1 MGAVYIV
8 VTVDNAKLTLCEVY
22 AGVQSALGR
31 AYALAHYSSI
41 MDYNYIVDAA
51 SLEQKM
57 SDGSLKWVFLN
68 SNNKYIAVHYKNI
81 LISSQSRR
89 DPLEDLLTLTNVS
102 DNSKDHLP
110 LAVTTVVDP
119 VVTYDDP
126 YDDALP
132 SGWGTNNKP
141 ATMKDLWEKPADVKS
156 VFELTSPQKWALAKA
171 RISKRPNYHLD
182 IPGLG
187 IFDQARAL
195 RVLNEKTIEGEEVME
210 DELEWLEDLRN
221 DRYNALLD
229 DEKF

>member
-8 VTVDNAKLTLCEVY
+8 VTVDNANLTLCEVY
-22 AGVQSALGR
+22 AGAQSALGR

-51 SLEQKM
+51 PLEQKM
-57 SDGSLKWVFLN
+57 SDGSIKWVFLN
-68 SNNKYIAVHYKNI
+68 SNNKYIAVHYKDI
-81 LISSQSRR
+81 LISSKSRR
-89 DPLEDLLTLTNVS
+89 DPLEDLQTTLAAVS
-102 DNSKDHLP
+102 DNSKDFLP
-110 LAVTTVVDP
+110 PVVDP
-119 VVTYDDP
+119 IVTYDDP
-126 YDDALP
+126 YEDTLP
-132 SGWGTNNKP
+132 GGWWAWNNKP
-141 ATMKDLWEKPADVKS
+141 ATMKDLWEKPADLKS
-156 VFELTSPQKWALAKA
+156 VFELTSLQKWALTKA

-195 RVLNEKTIEGEEVME
+195 FHLSEKTVEGEELME

-221 DRYNALLD
+221 DRYNALLE